1 MKLLSPIPHSLYS
14 PAYEVPLDPFGL
26 DSKKQMVARA
36 TEADYGIHNKHYAA
50 PCIEPRDLRRGRCLR
65 SERFPYLTVMSEED
79 DPLARNGNWRRLSI
93 SFDNPRAMEQMGPNL
108 EVSIAAVT
116 EQGTTLAHHEVG
128 ALIDTGSKSSC
139 ISPRL
144 APKMEGGLRG
154 VRSLSHIYGLLEG
167 PPTIR
172 GLVRFKNG
180 VAFIRDF
187 SVLDDLA
194 PYDVLIGRDILREGR
209 MYIDGGS
216 GHFRLYFP
224 DRTT

>member
-1 MKLLSPIPHSLYS
+1 
-14 PAYEVPLDPFGL
+14 
-26 DSKKQMVARA
+26 
-36 TEADYGIHNKHYAA
+36 
-50 PCIEPRDLRRGRCLR
+50 
-65 SERFPYLTVMSEED
+65 
-79 DPLARNGNWRRLSI
+79 
-93 SFDNPRAMEQMGPNL
+93 MEQWGPNL
-108 EVSIAAVT
+108 KVSIAAVT
-116 EQGTTLAHHEVG
+116 QQGATLAHHEVG

-154 VRSLSHIYGLLEG
+154 VRSLSHILLEG

-180 VAFIRDF
+180 VEFIRDF
-187 SVLDDLA
+187 SVLDYLA

-209 MYIDGGS
+209 MYIDGGT

-224 DRTT
+224 DRTA

>member
-1 MKLLSPIPHSLYS
+1 VRIGS
-14 PAYEVPLDPFGL
+14 V
-26 DSKKQMVARA
+26 
-36 TEADYGIHNKHYAA
+36 
-50 PCIEPRDLRRGRCLR
+50 
-65 SERFPYLTVMSEED
+65 YLTAMSEED
-79 DPLARNGNWRRLSI
+79 DPLARNGNWHRLSI
-93 SFDNPRAMEQMGPNL
+93 SFDPRALEQMGPSL

-116 EQGTTLAHHEVG
+116 ERGTTLAHHEVG

-144 APKMEGGLRG
+144 APKMDGGVRG
-154 VRSLSHIYGLLEG
+154 VRNLPHIYGFLEG

-180 VAFIRDF
+180 VEFIRDF
-187 SVLDDLA
+187 SVLDNLA

-209 MYIDGGS
+209 MYIDGAA

-224 DRTT
+224 NRGA

>member
-1 MKLLSPIPHSLYS
+1 LT
-14 PAYEVPLDPFGL
+14 PLGWTAKSAGIRSGL
-26 DSKKQMVARA
+26 WV
-36 TEADYGIHNKHYAA
+36 HNKHYAA
-50 PCIEPRDLRRGRCLR
+50 PCIEPGTCEGTDLPKVRIG
-65 SERFPYLTVMSEED
+65 SVYVTAMSEED
-79 DPLARNGNWRRLSI
+79 DPLARNGNWHRLSI
-93 SFDNPRAMEQMGPNL
+93 SFDDPRAMEQMGPNL

-180 VAFIRDF
+180 VEFIRDF
-187 SVLDDLA
+187 SVLDYLA

-209 MYIDGGS
+209 MYIDGGT

-224 DRTT
+224 DRTA

>member
-1 MKLLSPIPHSLYS
+1 
-14 PAYEVPLDPFGL
+14 
-26 DSKKQMVARA
+26 
-36 TEADYGIHNKHYAA
+36 
-50 PCIEPRDLRRGRCLR
+50 
-65 SERFPYLTVMSEED
+65 MSEED
-79 DPLARNGNWRRLSI
+79 DPLARNGNWHRLSI
-93 SFDNPRAMEQMGPNL
+93 SFDDPRAMEQMGPSL

-144 APKMEGGLRG
+144 APKMEGGIRG
-154 VRSLSHIYGLLEG
+154 VRRLSHIYGFLEG

-180 VAFIRDF
+180 VEFIRDF
-187 SVLDDLA
+187 SVLDHLA

-209 MYIDGGS
+209 MYIDGGT

-224 DRTT
+224 DRTA

>member
-1 MKLLSPIPHSLYS
+1 
-14 PAYEVPLDPFGL
+14 
-26 DSKKQMVARA
+26 
-36 TEADYGIHNKHYAA
+36 
-50 PCIEPRDLRRGRCLR
+50 
-65 SERFPYLTVMSEED
+65 MSEED
-79 DPLARNGNWRRLSI
+79 DPQARNGNWHLLSV
-93 SFDNPRAMEQMGPNL
+93 SFDPREMEQMGPNL

-154 VRSLSHIYGLLEG
+154 VRRLAHIYGLEG

-180 VAFIRDF
+180 VEFMRDF
-187 SVLDDLA
+187 SVLDYLA

-209 MYIDGGS
+209 MYIDGGT

-224 DRTT
+224 KRTA